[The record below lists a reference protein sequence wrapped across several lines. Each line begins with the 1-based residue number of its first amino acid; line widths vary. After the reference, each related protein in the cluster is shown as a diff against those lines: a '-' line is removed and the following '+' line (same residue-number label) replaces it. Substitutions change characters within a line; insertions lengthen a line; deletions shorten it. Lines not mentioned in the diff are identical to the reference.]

1 MRVGYKVCYEV
12 IPTDRFDNDV
22 RFYYKKRK
30 YRKIESDLE
39 PILAKLEDG
48 NFLGDEISGLELP
61 DDKHSY
67 KVRVANTSANVGKSN
82 GFRLIYYVVKD
93 DKEIFLL
100 TLYSKKD
107 KENIS
112 TEEIERLIK
121 LYCT

>member
-1 MRVGYKVCYEV
+1 MRVDYKVCYEV
-12 IPTDRFDNDV
+12 IPTDRFDDDV

-39 PILAKLEDG
+39 PVLAKLEEG
-48 NFLGDEISGLELP
+48 SFLGNEISGLELP

-107 KENIS
+107 KESIS
-112 TEEIERLIK
+112 NEEIERLIK